1 MAQED
6 DFTSAFNGDEPA
18 AETQTEDQV
27 FGLEDDVTE
36 ESQAM
41 PEDQGEAETGS
52 EGSAGDDAEGGAP
65 SVVIAADPA
74 AEEDMPT
81 DPKEQ
86 QLEHRLR
93 ARGEALSKIDREI
106 NAKKAELERL
116 SKQTNEPME
125 PGETQA
131 QEAAEPGVTEAV
143 EDAVEAV
150 QSGDMS
156 IEQALS
162 GLTDTFGDEF
172 TKMLGVLIEK
182 KASEIAGRTADDRF
196 GKVKGEIDGLANEIV
211 ADKASSHME
220 SIADAHPDFMDVAGS
235 PEFKAYIDGMDD
247 MQKPKA
253 MQVIENGSARQI
265 VKLLDTYKSTQK
277 KVDPPQEDP
286 AMDAAE
292 GVRSKGMKIPE
303 KPAVSD
309 DFAEAFNQF

>member
-1 MAQED
+1 MAQEN
-6 DFTSAFNGDEPA
+6 DFTDAFNGDEPA

-41 PEDQGEAETGS
+41 PEEQGEAETGS

-81 DPKEQ
+81 DPKELQ
-86 QLEHRLR
+86 RMKSWEGRLK
-93 ARGEALSKIDREI
+93 ARE
-106 NAKKAELERL
+106 AELKAREEATGKA
-116 SKQTNEPME
+116 STNEVTE

-131 QEAAEPGVTEAV
+131 QDAAEPGVTEAV

-150 QSGDMS
+150 QSGEMS